1 MTLEEA
7 IADRNRP
14 LSVSPYEWMQYR
26 EAEDKE
32 AEMIYDDEADRIVQ
46 EETKSDE
53 PAKTT
58 PEDRVEIGIE
68 QMILGCRIA
77 MRALQEIDRMDKGLK
92 DRAKYDRIKD
102 NVFNGV
108 APYLAAAL
116 KACLEG
122 ADGWKA

>member
-1 MTLEEA
+1 MTFEEA

-46 EETKSDE
+46 EETGSPE
-53 PAKTT
+53 PVKTA

-77 MRALQEIDRMDKGLK
+77 MRALQEISREDRGMSE
-92 DRAKYDRIKD
+92 RAKYDRVKD
-102 NVFNGV
+102 NIFNGV

-122 ADGWKA
+122 SDGWKA